1 MGFVEVE
8 DERLIDRH
16 GLVLHHAG
24 PHEQIVERRESRSPG
39 KRTKME
45 RERKKSFASVNE
57 ARSSVLRSVGPAS
70 RLNGAHGAEL
80 NSARGNAELVQGGTA
95 GAAV

>member
-45 RERKKSFASVNE
+45 RGKKEEFCMS
-57 ARSSVLRSVGPAS
+57 
-70 RLNGAHGAEL
+70 
-80 NSARGNAELVQGGTA
+80 
-95 GAAV
+95 